1 MLKKLSFGLATCA
14 LSMASL
20 ASATVL
26 SPGSS
31 GAPDP
36 FSNAGWT
43 LLATTGSQALSSG
56 TFTANAQAWV
66 YSDSANT
73 FCSGCLDFVYM
84 VSRTGGAD
92 PIERIT
98 AGNFAGYSVDAGVVT
113 SSPGFAPSSVDRSAN
128 GAVIGFNYQNAA
140 NLTGTESTQ
149 LLVVETNAT
158 NYMAGL
164 LSVQDQLSANG
175 VGFQPAAATPEP
187 VSMTLL
193 GGGLALLG
201 AARLR
206 RKKKITE

>member
-1 MLKKLSFGLATCA
+1 MLKKLSFGLAACA
-14 LSMASL
+14 FTMASL
-20 ASATVL
+20 STASVL
-26 SPGSS
+26 TPGSS

-56 TFTANAQAWV
+56 TFTATANAWV

-73 FCSGCLDFVYM
+73 FCAGCLDFVYM
-84 VSRTGGAD
+84 VTRTGGND

-98 AGNFAGYSVDAGVVT
+98 AGNFAGYMVDAGVVS
-113 SSPGFAPSSVDRSAN
+113 SSPGLAPSSVNRS
-128 GAVIGFNYQNAA
+128 GGDGGVVGFNYQTT
-140 NLTGTESTQ
+140 NLTDNGSTQ
-149 LLVVETNAT
+149 LLVIQTNAT

-164 LSVQDQLSANG
+164 LSVQDQLTANG

-187 VSMTLL
+187 VSMSLF

-206 RKKKITE
+206 RKKKSA

>member
-26 SPGSS
+26 SPGAS
-31 GAPDP
+31 GAPDLM
-36 FSNAGWT
+36 SNAGWT

-56 TFTANAQAWV
+56 TFTANAQSWV

-73 FCSGCLDFVYM
+73 FCAGCLDFVYM
-84 VSRTGGAD
+84 VTRTGGND

-98 AGNFAGYSVDAGVVT
+98 AGNFAGYSVDAGVVL
-113 SSPGFAPSSVDRSAN
+113 SSPGLAPSSVNRSAD
-128 GAVIGFNYQNAA
+128 GGVVGFNYQTT
-140 NLTGTESTQ
+140 NLTGTQSTQ
-149 LLVVETNAT
+149 LLVIQTNAT

-175 VGFQPAAATPEP
+175 IGFQPSAATPEP
-187 VSMTLL
+187 LSMSLL

-206 RKKKITE
+206 RKKKLEE

>member
-26 SPGSS
+26 TPGTS
-31 GAPDP
+31 GSPDP

-56 TFTANAQAWV
+56 TFTADATSWV

-73 FCSGCLDFVYM
+73 FCAGCLDFVYM
-84 VSRTGGAD
+84 ITRTGGND

-98 AGNFAGYSVDAGVVT
+98 AGSFAGYLVDAGVVT
-113 SSPGFAPSSVDRSAN
+113 SSPGFTPLSVDRSAD
-128 GAVIGFNYQNAA
+128 GGVIGFNYQNAA
-140 NLTGTESTQ
+140 NLTGTDSTQ
-149 LLVVETNAT
+149 LLVVQTNAT
-158 NYMAGL
+158 SFAAGL

-175 VGFQPAAATPEP
+175 VGFQPASTPEP
-187 VSMTLL
+187 VSMSLL
-193 GGGLALLG
+193 GGGLALIGLS
-201 AARLR
+201 RLR
-206 RKKKITE
+206 RNKKTN

>member
-1 MLKKLSFGLATCA
+1 MLKKLSLGLAACA
-14 LSMASL
+14 LTMTSL
-20 ASATVL
+20 ATASVL
-26 SPGSS
+26 TPGSS

-43 LLATTGSQALSSG
+43 LLASTGSQALSSG
-56 TFTANAQAWV
+56 TFTANATAWV
-66 YSDSANT
+66 YSDTGNT

-84 VSRTGGAD
+84 VTRTGGND

-98 AGNFAGYSVDAGVVT
+98 AGNFAGYLVDAGVVA
-113 SSPGFAPSSVDRSAN
+113 SSPGVAPSSVNRSAD
-128 GAVIGFNYQNAA
+128 GGVVGFNYQST
-140 NLTGTESTQ
+140 NLTGTNSTQ
-149 LLVVETNAT
+149 LLVIQTNAT

-164 LSVQDQLSANG
+164 MSVQDQLSVNG

-206 RKKKITE
+206 KKKSV

>member
-1 MLKKLSFGLATCA
+1 MLKKLSFGLAACA
-14 LSMASL
+14 LTMTSL
-20 ASATVL
+20 ATASVL
-26 SPGSS
+26 TPGSS

-43 LLATTGSQALSSG
+43 LLATTGSQALSTG
-56 TFTANAQAWV
+56 TFTANATASV

-84 VSRTGGAD
+84 VTRTGGND

-98 AGNFAGYSVDAGVVT
+98 AANFAGYMVDAGVVT
-113 SSPGFAPSSVDRSAN
+113 SSPGFAPDSVNRSAD
-128 GAVIGFNYQNAA
+128 GGVIGFNYLTT
-140 NLTGTESTQ
+140 NLTGTDSTQ
-149 LLVVETNAT
+149 LLVIQTNAT
-158 NYMAGL
+158 NYMAGM
-164 LSVQDQLSANG
+164 LSVQDGQTANG

-201 AARLR
+201 GARLR
-206 RKKKITE
+206 KKNKKDA

>member
-1 MLKKLSFGLATCA
+1 MFKKLSFGLATCA

-26 SPGSS
+26 TPGSS

-56 TFTANAQAWV
+56 TFTANATSWV

-73 FCSGCLDFVYM
+73 FCAGCLDFVYM
-84 VSRTGGAD
+84 VTRTGGND

-98 AGNFAGYSVDAGVVT
+98 AGSFAGYSVDAGVVT
-113 SSPGFAPSSVDRSAN
+113 SSPGFAPLTVDRSAN
-128 GAVIGFNYQNAA
+128 GGVVGFNYQNAA

-149 LLVVETNAT
+149 LLVIQTNAT
-158 NYMAGL
+158 SFTAGL
-164 LSVQDQLSANG
+164 MSVQDQLSANG
-175 VGFQPAAATPEP
+175 VGFQPSAATPEP
-187 VSMTLL
+187 VSMSLL
-193 GGGLALLG
+193 GGGLALIGLG
-201 AARLR
+201 RWR
-206 RKKKITE
+206 RNNKKS